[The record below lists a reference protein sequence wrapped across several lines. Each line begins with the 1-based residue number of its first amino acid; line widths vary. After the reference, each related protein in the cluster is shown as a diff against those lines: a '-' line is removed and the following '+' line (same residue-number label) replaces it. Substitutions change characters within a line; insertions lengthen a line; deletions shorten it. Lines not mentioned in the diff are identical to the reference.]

1 MKKISEFFLF
11 ASGADAQLLERC
23 PSEKSKYVGI
33 GGTVFF
39 TGLFAA
45 MAAAYA
51 LFTVFDNYFIA
62 VSLGMIWG
70 LMIFNLD
77 RFIVSSMRKEEKVWR
92 EVFTALPRI
101 LLAVIISLVIA
112 KPIELKIFAKE
123 IEPELVAMEQEV
135 YASQEAKAAMRFE
148 PGIDKIKQD
157 IETLKKEVN
166 EKTQQ
171 RDALVL
177 AAQQEADGTGGSKI
191 KNLGPIYKVKKA
203 DADNA
208 ELELTDLKEK
218 NGARVAELEK
228 QMEGL
233 SGGMSSTMRD
243 LAHTKL
249 DGPAARMAALD
260 RLTTES
266 NAMWWAHVFII
277 ILFLMIE
284 STPILA
290 KLMSKKG
297 PYDSLL
303 HTVEHQ
309 FTCKE
314 VEMVATTSA
323 EAKERTAAL
332 RGSEQ
337 NYVVR
342 KLDAELS

>member
-1 MKKISEFFLF
+1 MKKVSEFFLF

-62 VSLGMIWG
+62 ISLGLIWG

-77 RFIVSSMRKEEKVWR
+77 RFIVSSMRKEDKLWR
-92 EVFTALPRI
+92 ELFTALPRI

-135 YASQEAKAAMRFE
+135 YASQEAKATMRFE
-148 PGIDKIKQD
+148 PAIEQIKQE
-157 IETLKKEVN
+157 IEKLKKEVS
-166 EKTQQ
+166 EKTAQ
-171 RDALVL
+171 RNELVT
-177 AAQQEADGTGGSKI
+177 AAQQEADGTGGSKV
-191 KNLGPIYKVKKA
+191 KSLGPIYKVKKA
-203 DADNA
+203 DADKAEA
-208 ELELTDLKEK
+208 ELSELSQK
-218 NGARVAELEK
+218 NNSRIAELEK
-228 QMEGL
+228 QMMGYQ
-233 SGGMSSTMRD
+233 SDMGSTID
-243 LAHTKL
+243 NLVHTKL
-249 DGPAARMAALD
+249 DGPAARMEALD
-260 RLTTES
+260 RLTSAST
-266 NAMWWAHVFII
+266 AMWWAHIFII
-277 ILFLMIE
+277 VLFLMIE
-284 STPILA
+284 STPILV

-314 VEMVATTSA
+314 VEAVAMTSA
-323 EAKERTAAL
+323 ETKKRTASL
-332 RGSEQ
+332 SGSEQ
-337 NYVVR
+337 NYIVR
-342 KLDAELS
+342 KLDAELL

>member
-1 MKKISEFFLF
+1 MKKITEFFLF
-11 ASGADAQLLERC
+11 ASGADTQLLEHC
-23 PSEKSKYVGI
+23 PSEKSKYLGI

-51 LFTVFDNYFIA
+51 LFTVFDSYFIA
-62 VSLGMIWG
+62 ISLGLIWG

-77 RFIVSSMRKEEKVWR
+77 RFIVSSMRKEEKLWR
-92 EVFTALPRI
+92 ELFTALPRI

-135 YASQEAKAAMRFE
+135 YASQEAKATMRFE
-148 PGIDKIKQD
+148 PAIAQLKLEIEKLKQ
-157 IETLKKEVN
+157 EVS

-171 RDALVL
+171 RNEL
-177 AAQQEADGTGGSKI
+177 ATIAQQEADGTGGSKV

-203 DADNA
+203 DADRVEGELA
-208 ELELTDLKEK
+208 ELMKK
-218 NGARVAELEK
+218 NDAKVTELEK
-228 QMEGL
+228 QKAELESELG
-233 SGGMSSTMRD
+233 STIGNLVR
-243 LAHTKL
+243 TKL
-249 DGPAARMAALD
+249 DGPAARMEALD
-260 RLTTES
+260 RLTEAST
-266 NAMWWAHVFII
+266 AMWLAHVFII

-284 STPILA
+284 STPILV

-303 HTVEHQ
+303 HTVEHD

-314 VEMVATTSA
+314 VESIAVASA
-323 EAKERTAAL
+323 ETKRRTASL
-332 RGSEQ
+332 SGSEQ
-337 NYVVR
+337 NYIVR

>member
-1 MKKISEFFLF
+1 MKKITEFFLF

-23 PSEKSKYVGI
+23 PSEKSKYAGI

-51 LFTVFDNYFIA
+51 LFTVFDSYFIA
-62 VSLGMIWG
+62 VSLGLIWG

-77 RFIVSSMRKEEKVWR
+77 RFIVSSMRKEDKMWR
-92 EVFTALPRI
+92 ELFTALPRV

-135 YASQEAKAAMRFE
+135 YASQESKATMRFE
-148 PGIDKIKQD
+148 PAITQI
-157 IETLKKEVN
+157 KKEIEKLKLEVTEKQKQRN
-166 EKTQQ
+166 EL
-171 RDALVL
+171 AM
-177 AAQQEADGTGGSKI
+177 AAQQEADGTGGSKV
-191 KNLGPIYKVKKA
+191 KSLGPIYKVKKT
-203 DADNA
+203 DADRAETELA
-208 ELELTDLKEK
+208 ELTRK
-218 NGARVAELEK
+218 NDAKVAELEK
-228 QMEGL
+228 QLAASEREMGSTVNGL
-233 SGGMSSTMRD
+233 V
-243 LAHTKL
+243 HTKL
-249 DGPAARMAALD
+249 DGPAARMEALD
-260 RLTTES
+260 RLTS
-266 NAMWWAHVFII
+266 ASSAMWWAHVFII

-284 STPILA
+284 STPILV

-303 HTVEHQ
+303 HTVEHE

-314 VEMVATTSA
+314 VESVATASA
-323 EAKERTAAL
+323 EAKARTTSL